1 MTGSILGERFVVVSF
16 GESHGPAIGAV
27 VDGCPA
33 GLPLAREDI
42 QREVDLRKPADPTAS
57 TARAEGDEVKLL
69 SGVYRGYTTGAPIA
83 MLVENRDVDSSW
95 YLANAMKPRPGH
107 ADYPAWVKYRGFND
121 PRGGGRF
128 SGRITVGF
136 VMAGA
141 VAKKL
146 LSYTLGAEILAY
158 TAQVGRVKAE
168 PPAVGLRELR
178 RIVYSNSM
186 RAPDSRAA
194 REMRRLVAEA
204 RAGGDSIGSVV
215 ECVVEGLP
223 PGLGEPVFSSLESDL
238 SKALFSIPGV
248 KGVEFGAG
256 FKLAEM
262 HGSESNDQYTIR
274 GGRVVTVTNNCG
286 GVLGGLSTGGL
297 VVFRAVLKPPSSI
310 AKPQMTVD
318 LKSMSTAEIKVAGR
332 HDACLAPRAAPV
344 VEAVT
349 AIVLA
354 DHAIRAGL
362 IPPVLGEAYARAQ
375 K

>member
-42 QREVDLRKPADPTAS
+42 QREVDLRKPANTTAS
-57 TARAEGDEVKLL
+57 TARAERDEVKLL

-83 MLVENRDVDSSW
+83 MLVENMDFDSSW

-107 ADYPAWVKYRGFND
+107 ADYPAWVKYKGFND

-146 LSYTLGAEILAY
+146 LRYTLRVEILAY
-158 TAQVGRVKAE
+158 VTQVGWVKAE
-168 PPAVGLRELR
+168 PPAVSLRELR

-186 RAPDSRAA
+186 RAPDLEAA
-194 REMRRLVAEA
+194 RDMEKLVAEA
-204 RAGGDSIGSVV
+204 RDEGDSLGGIV

-238 SKALFSIPGV
+238 SKALFSIPAL
-248 KGVEFGAG
+248 KGIEFGAG
-256 FKLAEM
+256 FRLAEM
-262 HGSESNDQYTIR
+262 RGSESNDQYTIR
-274 GGRVVTVTNNCG
+274 DGRVLTLTNNCG
-286 GVLGGLSTGGL
+286 GVLGGLSTGGPVL
-297 VVFRAVLKPPSSI
+297 FRAVFKPPSSI

-318 LKSMSTAEIKVAGR
+318 LEAMRETEIRVAGR

-354 DHAIRAGL
+354 DHAIRAGF
-362 IPPVLGEAYARAQ
+362 IPPVLGGAYARAQ